1 MEGHNRFFS
10 VKWNFFFKFKMDGQ
24 DVILDIQWLKNISV
38 RYRRKYPRIFLVVY
52 IEEAPKGFKAPNRG
66 RLPNDLEAEAEAK
79 ALERS

>member
-1 MEGHNRFFS
+1 
-10 VKWNFFFKFKMDGQ
+10 MDGQ